1 MLYDR
6 ILNGVLQCM
15 GVRESSNKGD
25 TRMSDE
31 YKKAITIKV
40 ICGSRI
46 KTIPVGTTFEVLVN
60 TNASNG
66 YSACRGLGITSIWNE
81 EFVLV
86 RDNTPVGGIREERT

>member
-15 GVRESSNKGD
+15 GVRESSNKGY
-25 TRMSDE
+25 TQMSDE

-40 ICGSRI
+40 ICGSCI

-60 TNASNG
+60 TDTSHG

-86 RDNTPVGGIREERT
+86 RDNSPIGGIREERT